1 MLGYI
6 IYGDGPKRPELG
18 ERQLPGGAFVT
29 LRMGQQSHPMGP
41 LALRRARQ
49 GARRMREAGVRSAVF
64 PVDFPY
70 TALFIRQGVCPV
82 DTLPLRRALAAPLT
96 RRRLEG
102 LGLQPTQAVVAVTG
116 DRASR
121 DVAECTKALALSY
134 RYVLLGV
141 RGGGEEFARSLRREY
156 GISLL
161 LGPSPDQLDRADALV
176 MFTPREDLKRDNP
189 VLYTLYPGGE
199 AGRGRLPLSL
209 PAALGSRME
218 ANCDQEQLAAAL
230 YALGGLP
237 LETLLAEIPC

>member
-29 LRMGQQSHPMGP
+29 LRMGQQAHPLGP

-102 LGLQPTQAVVAVTG
+102 VGVPPTQAVGAVSG
-116 DRASR
+116 DP
-121 DVAECTKALALSY
+121 
-134 RYVLLGV
+134 
-141 RGGGEEFARSLRREY
+141 AR
-156 GISLL
+156 
-161 LGPSPDQLDRADALV
+161 P
-176 MFTPREDLKRDNP
+176 
-189 VLYTLYPGGE
+189 
-199 AGRGRLPLSL
+199 AG
-209 PAALGSRME
+209 
-218 ANCDQEQLAAAL
+218 
-230 YALGGLP
+230 
-237 LETLLAEIPC
+237 